1 MVYAVELLNI
11 EKKFPGVIANN
22 DVSLL
27 VEQGDIHGLIGENG
41 AGKSTLMNI
50 LYGYIEPDAG
60 VINLFGENTKISSPH
75 VAIQKGIGMVH
86 QHYMLMPNLSVLQN
100 IILGRVPKKSV
111 FIDERTAK
119 KKISQ
124 IIESFDLQVDINA
137 RISQLSVGQ
146 KQRVEIIKALYRD
159 AKILIL
165 DEPTAVLTPSE
176 IDQLMDVLKVLKSQ
190 GKTIIFIT
198 HKLREVLAVTDN
210 LTVMRKGVVT
220 GRLATKD
227 TNTHELSRL
236 MVGREIDLRVPMAD
250 YHPGE
255 EIMRISHLSVNSR
268 RHLRAVNDVSF
279 SIKSNE
285 ILGIAGVEG
294 NGQTELIE
302 AIAGMTKIESGEIL
316 FNGKKI
322 TRASVRE
329 RRENGMSHIPEDR
342 LKIGLSKTC
351 TIRDNLILN
360 WYYKKPY
367 CRAGI
372 LDNKKL
378 QNLSDDLCAE
388 YQIKTPDSRF
398 KLGTLSGGNMQK
410 VVFAREVS
418 SDPRL
423 LIAAQPTRG
432 VDIGAIE
439 YIHHKIGELRD
450 KGKAILL
457 VSAELDE
464 IMSLSDRILVMYE
477 GCIVAQ
483 FKRGEADQQTIGMY
497 MMGAQKQEME
507 TAV

>member
-1 MVYAVELLNI
+1 MGYAVELLNI
-11 EKKFPGVIANN
+11 TKIFPGVIADDN
-22 DVSLL
+22 VSLN
-27 VEQGDIHGLIGENG
+27 VDQGDIHGLIGENG

-50 LYGYIEPDAG
+50 LYGFTEPDSG
-60 VINLFGENTKISSPH
+60 VIKLFGEETKITSPH

-100 IILGRVPKKSV
+100 IILGRVPKKGLS
-111 FIDERTAK
+111 IDERYAK
-119 KKISQ
+119 EKINH
-124 IIESFDLQVDINA
+124 IIDSFGLHIDLSVKV
-137 RISQLSVGQ
+137 SQLSVGQ
-146 KQRVEIIKALYRD
+146 KQRVEIIKSLYRG
-159 AKILIL
+159 AQVLIL

-176 IDQLMDVLKVLKSQ
+176 IGQLMDVLRELKNQ

-198 HKLREVLAVTDN
+198 HKLREVLEVTDN
-210 LTVMRKGVVT
+210 LTVMRKGQVT
-220 GRLATKD
+220 GRLVTKN

-236 MVGREIDLRVPMAD
+236 MVGREIDLRIPMAK
-250 YHPGE
+250 YQPGK
-255 EIMRISHLSVNSR
+255 EIMKVSHLTVYSKRN
-268 RHLRAVNDVSF
+268 LIAVNDISF
-279 SIKSNE
+279 SIKENE

-302 AIAGMTKIESGEIL
+302 AIAGMTRIESGEIL
-316 FNGKKI
+316 FTGKKI
-322 TRASVRE
+322 NKASVRE
-329 RRENGMSHIPEDR
+329 RRDIGMSHIPEDR
-342 LKIGLSKTC
+342 LKVGLSKTC

-367 CRAGI
+367 NSLGV
-372 LDNKKL
+372 LNNQKL
-378 QNLSDDLCAE
+378 QVLSDTLCDE

-477 GCIVAQ
+477 GNIVAH
-483 FKRGEADQQTIGMY
+483 FKRGEVDQQTIGMY
-497 MMGAQKQEME
+497 MTGALKQEVE
-507 TAV
+507 NSK

>member
-1 MVYAVELLNI
+1 MSYAVELSGI
-11 EKKFPGVIANN
+11 TKKFPGVVADDN
-22 DVSLL
+22 VSLF
-27 VEQGDIHGLIGENG
+27 VERGDIHGLIGENG

-50 LYGYIEPDAG
+50 LYGFSEPDSG
-60 VINLFGENTKISSPH
+60 VIKLFGEETKITSPH

-100 IILGRVPKKSV
+100 IILGRVPKKGL
-111 FIDERTAK
+111 FIDERVAK
-119 KKISQ
+119 EKINH
-124 IIESFDLQVDINA
+124 IIESFGLHIDLSVK
-137 RISQLSVGQ
+137 ISQLSVGQ
-146 KQRVEIIKALYRD
+146 KQRVEIIKSLYRG
-159 AKILIL
+159 AQILIL

-176 IDQLMDVLKVLKSQ
+176 IDQLMDVLRELKNQ

-210 LTVMRKGVVT
+210 LTVMRKGQVT
-220 GRLATKD
+220 GRLVTSE

-236 MVGREIDLRVPMAD
+236 MVGREIDLRIPMAK
-250 YHPGE
+250 YQPGN
-255 EIMRISHLSVNSR
+255 EIMKVSHLTVYSKRN
-268 RHLRAVNDVSF
+268 LKAVKDISF
-279 SIKSNE
+279 SICENE

-302 AIAGMTKIESGEIL
+302 AIAGMTRIDSGEIL

-322 TRASVRE
+322 SKATVRD
-329 RRENGMSHIPEDR
+329 RRNLGMSHIPEDR

-360 WYYKKPY
+360 WYHKKPY
-367 CRAGI
+367 NSFGV
-372 LDNKKL
+372 LNNKKL
-378 QNLSDDLCAE
+378 QTLADALCSE
-388 YQIKTPDSRF
+388 YQIKTPNSQF

-477 GCIVAQ
+477 GNIVAH

-497 MMGAQKQEME
+497 MMGALKQEME
-507 TAV
+507 SII

>member
-1 MVYAVELLNI
+1 MAYAVELLDI
-11 EKKFPGVIANN
+11 TKKFPGVVADDN
-22 DVSLL
+22 VSLF

-50 LYGYIEPDAG
+50 LYGYTQPDSG
-60 VINLFGENTKISSPH
+60 VIKLFGEETKIQSPH
-75 VAIQKGIGMVH
+75 VAIQQGIGMVH
-86 QHYMLMPNLSVLQN
+86 QHYMLMPNLTVLQN
-100 IILGRVPKKSV
+100 IILGRVPKKGLL
-111 FIDERTAK
+111 IDEKAAK
-119 KKISQ
+119 VKINK
-124 IIESFDLQVDINA
+124 IIESFQLHIDLNA

-159 AKILIL
+159 ARILIL

-176 IDQLMDVLKVLKSQ
+176 IDKLILVLRELKNQ

-220 GRLATKD
+220 GRLTTKETD
-227 TNTHELSRL
+227 THELSRL
-236 MVGREIDLRVPMAD
+236 MVGRDIDLRIPMAD
-250 YHPGE
+250 YQPGE
-255 EIMRISHLSVNSR
+255 EVIKVSNLSVFSKRN
-268 RHLRAVNDVSF
+268 LQAVKDVSF
-279 SIKSNE
+279 SIKSGE
-285 ILGIAGVEG
+285 IVGIAGVEG

-302 AIAGMTKIESGEIL
+302 AISGMTRIEGGEIQ
-316 FNGKKI
+316 FMGEKI
-322 TRASVRE
+322 NKFSVRR
-329 RRENGMSHIPEDR
+329 RREKGMSHIPEDR
-342 LKIGLSKTC
+342 LKIGLSKSC

-367 CRAGI
+367 CKASV
-372 LDNKKL
+372 LDNGKL
-378 QNLSDDLCAE
+378 QSLSEKLCKE
-388 YQIKTPDSRF
+388 YQIKTPDSRY

-439 YIHHKIGELRD
+439 YIHHKIVELRD
-450 KGKAILL
+450 KGKAIML

-483 FKRGEADQQTIGMY
+483 FRRGEADQQTIGMY
-497 MMGAQKQEME
+497 MMGAKKQE
-507 TAV
+507 AGIV